1 LALSIEI
8 QEHTQELESIENKM
22 KELEMRINTMTDE
35 KHSLFNSL
43 RQLLAED
50 PAEKKKEDER
60 SIINNNTSVIPP
72 TTTPSPSISPAPS
85 QTPPPSQH
93 NPPRNDSRKYVP
105 RGCVVIIMM

>member
-1 LALSIEI
+1 M

-50 PAEKKKEDER
+50 PAEKKKEEGLN
-60 SIINNNTSVIPP
+60 SNNTSVIPP

-93 NPPRNDSRKYVP
+93 NPPRNDSRK
-105 RGCVVIIMM
+105 